1 VKLESP
7 PPKARFKQIALTL
20 LILASC
26 LLSPGC
32 LNREELLV
40 GTPEEVLG
48 ISLVL
53 SFFYGATYGTQGE
66 KLTVQTVDGSDV
78 DMVRGNPVQT
88 SMSPTGQGA
97 ATSSGSPG
105 SSPGFFPAR
114 PARGL
119 LTSAATT
126 IVRTVYQ
133 PDAFTKSILIID
145 GNTLLQ
151 TGKITPANTPWDVV
165 LSPDHSTLYAAL
177 FPPSGSTAGSIA
189 VISTASQTI
198 TRTISLPG
206 AYPQW
211 LAISPDGATLW
222 AADNVGTYTST
233 GVPTNYVLAIDTA
246 TGTVKASLNVQAF
259 NEGAIGRPV
268 ASPDGLTV
276 YVPTLPGFQ
285 TIDTTT
291 LQTTNLV
298 NASVNAQ
305 HSPPPHSVFSP
316 DGRYLYAPSAA
327 SVSIVDA
334 GTGKQTGEISLPSSS
349 AVISDLIM
357 INAATLLA
365 ADQVS
370 GNLYQINLATGL
382 IGTTIPPP
390 AGSPPNAVIQLLGMQ

>member
-1 VKLESP
+1 MTNRSSRKTACNAGLV
-7 PPKARFKQIALTL
+7 L
-20 LILASC
+20 LVLASC

-32 LNREELLV
+32 LIDTRDIFNNTPAGV
-40 GTPEEVLG
+40 QGTLY
-48 ISLVL
+48 VL
-53 SFFYGATYGTQGE
+53 SYLYGASFGTHGQKYTIELQDGTEVEMVPGDQVQGS
-66 KLTVQTVDGSDV
+66 V
-78 DMVRGNPVQT
+78 
-88 SMSPTGQGA
+88 SPTGQGA
-97 ATSSGSPG
+97 TTSSASSGS
-105 SSPGFFPAR
+105 SAGFSPAR
-114 PARGL
+114 PRRGL
-119 LTSAATT
+119 LDPAAT

-151 TGKITPANTPWDVV
+151 TSKITPANTPWDVV
-165 LSPDHSTLYAAL
+165 LSPDHSLLYAAL
-177 FPPSGSTAGSIA
+177 FPTSGNTIGSIA

-198 TRTISLPG
+198 TSTISLPG

-222 AADNVGTYTST
+222 VADNVGTFTST

-246 TGTVKASLNVQAF
+246 TGAVKANLNVQAF
-259 NEGAIGRPV
+259 DEGPVGRPV
-268 ASPDGLTV
+268 VSPDGFTV
-276 YVPTLPGFQ
+276 YVPVPSGFQ
-285 TIDTTT
+285 AIDPTT

-305 HSPPPHSVFSP
+305 HSPQPHSVFSP
-316 DGRYLYAPSAA
+316 DGRYLYAPSNS

-334 GTGKQTGEISLPSSS
+334 GTGKQTGEISLPSNS

-370 GNLYQINLATGL
+370 GNLYQINLATSL